1 MSGNKSRVSP
11 GRARKAVRD
20 VLKFQEGDPLAEEP
34 MLDAVNELVG
44 GGVDLTQLRAA
55 LEWNH
60 GEAYVATEYIDELEL
75 KGWVITK
82 AGINHDRIK

>member
-1 MSGNKSRVSP
+1 MSGKPRVSP

-20 VLKFQEGDPLAEEP
+20 VLKMQEGEPLGEEP
-34 MLDAVNELVG
+34 MLDAVDELVG
-44 GGVDLTQLRAA
+44 GGMDLTQLRDA

-60 GEAYVATEYIDELEL
+60 AQAFVRKEYVEEADLD
-75 KGWVITK
+75 GWVITK

>member
-1 MSGNKSRVSP
+1 MNKPRVSP

-20 VLKFQEGDPLAEEP
+20 VLNMQQGEPLAEAP
-34 MLDAVNELVG
+34 MLAAVNELVG
-44 GGVDLTQLRAA
+44 GGMDLTQLRDA

-60 GEAYVATEYIDELEL
+60 CEGYVRSEYIDELEL
-75 KGWVITK
+75 HGWLITK

>member
-1 MSGNKSRVSP
+1 MKQRISNGRV
-11 GRARKAVRD
+11 RQKIRE
-20 VLKFQEGDPLAEEP
+20 VLRMQDGEPLAVAP
-34 MLDAVNELVG
+34 MLEAVNELVG
-44 GGVDLTQLRAA
+44 GGVDLTQLRDA

-60 GEAYVATEYIDELEL
+60 GEAFVRSEEIDELEL